1 MNLIEFL
8 DSHDKAISAMNN
20 VIDMVEDGNNRL
32 GDELISFA
40 EVVAEVLEELATV
53 KHYIKELETMFLNCE
68 ADYGDK
74 KNV

>member
-1 MNLIEFL
+1 MNLIELL
-8 DSHDKAISAMNN
+8 DNHDKAMAAMNN

-32 GDELISFA
+32 GDELISVA
-40 EVVAEVLEELATV
+40 EVVAEVVEELATV
-53 KHYIKELETMFLNCE
+53 KHYIKELETMFLNRE